1 MDLQQ
6 LIDEVDARAEGPE
19 PLARLR
25 AAVALNSEVV
35 ELGDQLLDLFV
46 DEARMAGASWAEV
59 GEVLGVTRQAAQ
71 QRQGGW
77 LGRLLGAGRREEKR
91 RLLSGRFTRDARAA
105 VVEAQK
111 AVRALEHDHIGT
123 EHLLLGVL
131 DVPASPGARALA
143 GWQVER
149 PVVEA
154 RILEIEGRGPRP
166 GGRPGGHLR
175 FTPRARKVLELAL
188 REAMRR
194 DHRHIGTE
202 HILLALLREGGGVGA
217 KVLTEQRVTYD
228 AAETWVSELQAQE
241 DEQPDDPGS

>member
-25 AAVALNSEVV
+25 AAVAVTGEVV
-35 ELGDQLLDLFV
+35 ELGDQLLDLLV
-46 DEARMAGASWAEV
+46 DEARAAGASWAQV

-71 QRQGGW
+71 QRQGSW
-77 LGRLLGAGRREEKR
+77 LNRLVGAGRREEKR
-91 RLLSGRFTRDARAA
+91 RLVSGRFTRDARAA

-111 AVRALEHDHIGT
+111 AARTLEHDHIGT
-123 EHLLLGVL
+123 EHLVLGVL
-131 DVPASPGARALA
+131 AVPESLGARALA

-149 PVVEA
+149 PVVET
-154 RILEIEGRGPRP
+154 RIVEIEGRGPRP
-166 GGRPGGHLR
+166 GGRSTGHPR
-175 FTPRARKVLELAL
+175 FTPRARKVLELAF

-202 HILLALLREGGGVGA
+202 HILLALLREDGGVGA
-217 KVLTEQRVTYD
+217 KVLTEQKVTYE
-228 AAETWVSELQAQE
+228 AAETWVHELRAE
-241 DEQPDDPGS
+241 EGEPPDEG